1 VARDYYNQIQDVEM
15 TYYVTI
21 PDGAEERLVHR
32 FLMRYLFRFEAE
44 HLLARVGFGVEVI
57 YADFDRSLYGSVYPG
72 ELIIVARKETSAVTA
87 SPQDQDRDMNNACAR
102 YGTPTLPFWDQ
113 RYGEGNDFQRQLIG
127 PASERLLALQPGER
141 VLEIACGNG
150 AFARRMAERA
160 CTSWRWITA
169 PYFWSGP
176 GPERI
181 RPTSNIA
188 WWDATEPAQLA
199 ALGARC
205 YDAAVCSMGLMDMVV
220 IEPLLMAL
228 PKLLAP
234 NGRFVFWYAPMLQHP
249 GGSTKLAEEE
259 IAKARIVTTYALKI
273 TRYIT
278 PSLSGS
284 GHDRPTG
291 AAILFHRPLSV
302 LLGACF
308 AAGFVLDGLEEPVF
322 DAATRLTHLF
332 TSQIIANFR
341 LCWCAAASPADISQ
355 NST

>member
-1 VARDYYNQIQDVEM
+1 
-15 TYYVTI
+15 
-21 PDGAEERLVHR
+21 
-32 FLMRYLFRFEAE
+32 
-44 HLLARVGFGVEVI
+44 
-57 YADFDRSLYGSVYPG
+57 
-72 ELIIVARKETSAVTA
+72 VTA
-87 SPQDQDRDMNNACAR
+87 SPQDQDRDMEQRVRAIWDANAA
-102 YGTPTLPFWDQ
+102 FWDQ

-150 AFARRMAERA
+150 AFARWMAELGVHVVAVDHSAVFLERA
-160 CTSWRWITA
+160 RARTNSPNVEYRLV
-169 PYFWSGP
+169 
-176 GPERI
+176 
-181 RPTSNIA
+181 
-188 WWDATEPAQLA
+188 DATEPAQLA

-234 NGRFVFWYAPMLQHP
+234 NGRFVFSVMHPCFNIP

-259 IAKARIVTTYALKI
+259 DREGEIVTTYALKI

-278 PSLSGS
+278 PITCRGLGMI
-284 GHDRPTG
+284 GQPEPQYY
-291 AAILFHRPLSV
+291 FHRPLSV

-322 DAATRLTHLF
+322 DAATPANRTFSLANYRELPPVLVARLRPLP
-332 TSQIIANFR
+332 I
-341 LCWCAAASPADISQ
+341 
-355 NST
+355 